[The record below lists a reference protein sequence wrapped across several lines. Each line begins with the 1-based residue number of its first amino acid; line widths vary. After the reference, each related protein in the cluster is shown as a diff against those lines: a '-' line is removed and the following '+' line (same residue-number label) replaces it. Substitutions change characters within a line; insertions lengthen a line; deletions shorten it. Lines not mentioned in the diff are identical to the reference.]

1 VGRKKLVKP
10 NDTNKIVCVNLG
22 CGNYIAHS
30 HEKDQVWFN
39 LDRYAHNDGVQM
51 VADLE
56 EGLPFKN
63 ESVDFLYASHVFE
76 HVRKFPELMQECHR
90 VLKPRGCLSLKVPL
104 GGCRASFADPTHYW
118 QFAPE
123 TWYHFDKDSNIGFD
137 TLGMRRMGFILKWNE
152 VVRHRRNGLDGD
164 KPGDFFT
171 EIIVDYEKDGP
182 FHKWE
187 KKLMQV
193 VKEQQCQKEIRG

>member
-1 VGRKKLVKP
+1 MGKKHPEKRIQVKTP
-10 NDTNKIVCVNLG
+10 EKVLCVNLG

-30 HEKDQVWFN
+30 HEPGQEWIN
-39 LDRYAHNDGVQM
+39 LDRYAHSAGVQI
-51 VADLE
+51 VANLE
-56 EGLPFKN
+56 EGLPFKD
-63 ESVDFLYASHVFE
+63 ESVDLLYASHVFE
-76 HVRKFPELMQECHR
+76 HIRKFPELMAECHR
-90 VLKPRGCLSLKVPL
+90 VLKPRGVLTLKVPM
-104 GGCRASFADPTHYW
+104 GGCRAAMADPTHYW

-123 TWYHFDKDSNIGFD
+123 TFYHFDKDSNIGFD

-182 FHKWE
+182 PHQWE
-187 KKLMQV
+187 EKLIEMVQ
-193 VKEQQCQKEIRG
+193 EQQCQK